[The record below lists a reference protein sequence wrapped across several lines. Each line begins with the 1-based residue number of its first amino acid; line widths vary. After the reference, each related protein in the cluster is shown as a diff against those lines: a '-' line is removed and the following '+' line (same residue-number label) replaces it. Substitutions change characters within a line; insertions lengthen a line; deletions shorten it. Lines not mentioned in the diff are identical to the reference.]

1 MIGLGGILIVGTTGQ
16 VGRELQRSFAG
27 VGELLCRDRRS
38 VDLANEDQVRQMVR
52 SAEPDLILNTAA

>member
-52 SAEPDLILNTAA
+52 SAERDLILNTAA